1 MLMDVLVERVEAR
14 ILRVEAARDHRA
26 SARHVGGLRRA
37 RQERQQ
43 RPKSSRRGYPAPY
56 WPRHLHWLL
65 SPRCFPVWGQ
75 KILEEL
81 MLIPSCSVTA
91 RSLAAAAAVLCATTA
106 IAQQAPAVTVPFTAQ
121 SVEIAEAGRGA
132 LDGLAKSLSERG
144 VRQLEVRGYASGE
157 DTGDA
162 RKVALARALSVR
174 SYLIDQGVTARIE
187 VSATA
192 QPARTAPKERVDVVV
207 P

>member
-1 MLMDVLVERVEAR
+1 
-14 ILRVEAARDHRA
+14 
-26 SARHVGGLRRA
+26 
-37 RQERQQ
+37 
-43 RPKSSRRGYPAPY
+43 
-56 WPRHLHWLL
+56 
-65 SPRCFPVWGQ
+65 
-75 KILEEL
+75 
-81 MLIPSCSVTA
+81 MLIPSCSVA
-91 RSLAAAAAVLCATTA
+91 LRSLAVAVAVLCATA
-106 IAQQAPAVTVPFTAQ
+106 ASAQQPLPAPAVTVSFQAQ
-121 SVEIAEAGRGA
+121 SVEIAETGRGA

-162 RKVALARALSVR
+162 RKMALARALSVR
-174 SYLIDQGVTARIE
+174 SYLIDQGVRARIE

>member
-1 MLMDVLVERVEAR
+1 
-14 ILRVEAARDHRA
+14 
-26 SARHVGGLRRA
+26 
-37 RQERQQ
+37 
-43 RPKSSRRGYPAPY
+43 
-56 WPRHLHWLL
+56 
-65 SPRCFPVWGQ
+65 
-75 KILEEL
+75 
-81 MLIPSCSVTA
+81 MLIPSCSVA
-91 RSLAAAAAVLCATTA
+91 VRRLAVAAAMLCATGA
-106 IAQQAPAVTVPFTAQ
+106 IAQQALPAPAVTVSFDAQ
-121 SVEIAEAGRGA
+121 SVEIADAGRGA

-162 RKVALARALSVR
+162 RKMALARALSVR
-174 SYLIDQGVTARIE
+174 SYLIDQGVKARIE

>member
-1 MLMDVLVERVEAR
+1 
-14 ILRVEAARDHRA
+14 
-26 SARHVGGLRRA
+26 
-37 RQERQQ
+37 
-43 RPKSSRRGYPAPY
+43 
-56 WPRHLHWLL
+56 
-65 SPRCFPVWGQ
+65 
-75 KILEEL
+75 
-81 MLIPSCSVTA
+81 MLIPSCSVA
-91 RSLAAAAAVLCATTA
+91 VRSLAVAVAGLCATVA
-106 IAQQAPAVTVPFTAQ
+106 VAQQAPSAPAIIVPFEAQ

-132 LDGLAKSLSERG
+132 LDGLVRSLSERG

-174 SYLIDQGVTARIE
+174 SYLIDQGVRARIE
-187 VSATA
+187 VSANA

>member
-1 MLMDVLVERVEAR
+1 
-14 ILRVEAARDHRA
+14 
-26 SARHVGGLRRA
+26 
-37 RQERQQ
+37 
-43 RPKSSRRGYPAPY
+43 
-56 WPRHLHWLL
+56 
-65 SPRCFPVWGQ
+65 
-75 KILEEL
+75 
-81 MLIPSCSVTA
+81 MLISSCSVA
-91 RSLAAAAAVLCATTA
+91 VRRLAVAAAMLCATGA
-106 IAQQAPAVTVPFTAQ
+106 IAQQALPAPAVTVSFDAQ

-162 RKVALARALSVR
+162 RKMALARALSVR
-174 SYLIDQGVTARIE
+174 SYLIDQGVKARIE

-192 QPARTAPKERVDVVV
+192 QPARTAPRERVDVVV

>member
-1 MLMDVLVERVEAR
+1 
-14 ILRVEAARDHRA
+14 
-26 SARHVGGLRRA
+26 
-37 RQERQQ
+37 
-43 RPKSSRRGYPAPY
+43 
-56 WPRHLHWLL
+56 
-65 SPRCFPVWGQ
+65 
-75 KILEEL
+75 

-91 RSLAAAAAVLCATTA
+91 RSLAAAVAVLCATPA
-106 IAQQAPAVTVPFTAQ
+106 IAQQPPAVTVPFATQ
-121 SVEIAEAGRGA
+121 SVEIADAGRGA

-162 RKVALARALSVR
+162 RKMALARALSVR

-192 QPARTAPKERVDVVV
+192 QPARAAPKERVDVVV